1 MESDNE
7 LKILDFWDK
16 NKIYEKAKRMR
27 ASGPKFYLC
36 DGPPFATG
44 GIHIGTAWN
53 KSLKDAVCRYKMLR
67 GYNVYIRAGY
77 DTHGLPIE
85 TQVERDLGVKEKKD
99 IENKIG
105 IEKFTKRCK
114 ELCEKYIKLM
124 SGQFIRLGVWMDF
137 DDPYITYTN
146 DFIERSWLT
155 FKKAHEKGL
164 LYNDVY
170 VNPHCPRC
178 QTTLANYELEYH
190 DMIDPAIF
198 VKFKVV
204 DKDNLYLVIWTTTP
218 WTLVSNVAVM
228 AHPMM
233 RYVKVKVG
241 NEEWIFAKERL
252 AALQEATGESFVVV
266 EEFAGKDL
274 TKYKYQH
281 PLMEETGRKV
291 PQMVVMS
298 DEFVTAEDGSGLVHC
313 APGHG
318 PEDYII
324 GKRYELEIFNPVAP
338 NGRYTEM
345 AGKFAGE
352 NVLEVNDEII
362 KTLKDKGLLIK
373 ADKINHSY
381 PACWRCKTKLIHLSS
396 NQWFI
401 KITKIKD
408 KMSSEVA
415 KTVWVPDFANKWM
428 SNFVD
433 SAKDWC
439 ISRQRYWGIPL
450 PIWKCEKCGELKV
463 IGSATELG
471 KKIADLHRPHI
482 DEITFECPKCK
493 ETMRRVPDVLDV
505 WFDSGNAV
513 WAGLRPGE
521 ENLYPTD
528 MIIEGKDQIRGW
540 FYSLLGSGV
549 VLNDEIPYSSL
560 LMHGYVVDEKG
571 MAMHKSLGN
580 FVPWEDVI
588 AKYPADAI
596 RLMALSNVTWDDL
609 RFNWNEMNE
618 AKSELVT
625 IANIGTYLERF
636 YDPNAKQAEKVEDFW
651 LVSKLNSLIKS
662 ATADID
668 KGETHSALRKVR
680 KFIVGDVS
688 RFYMK
693 LIKKRTDISVLHD
706 AVRKWLVLSS
716 PFVPFTAE
724 KMYLEIYSKAKDAPE
739 SIFLNS
745 WPTVDENKIDP
756 LLEKQMEIA
765 QEIVD
770 ASNSI
775 RADKGVKLR
784 WPLEEVVVITKMTEV
799 KDAVHKTDSVV
810 RMLANVRNVVTD
822 SASRIELSEKASSKL
837 GEDVVAKINAVHSKN
852 ENEFLR
858 GNINIDGKEY
868 DFKEFIV
875 VNRPGYSSKAMPWG
889 VLLLKTKISEELKME
904 GMLSEVRRR
913 IQAMR
918 KEAGLVE
925 KDKITVHI
933 SGSKLIK
940 EIITKHG
947 DVIKGEVNADEIST
961 EAGGKHKK
969 TWDVDGEKVTVGITP
984 LKKN

>member
-1 MESDNE
+1 
-7 LKILDFWDK
+7 
-16 NKIYEKAKRMR
+16 
-27 ASGPKFYLC
+27 
-36 DGPPFATG
+36 
-44 GIHIGTAWN
+44 
-53 KSLKDAVCRYKMLR
+53 
-67 GYNVYIRAGY
+67 
-77 DTHGLPIE
+77 
-85 TQVERDLGVKEKKD
+85 
-99 IENKIG
+99 
-105 IEKFTKRCK
+105 
-114 ELCEKYIKLM
+114 
-124 SGQFIRLGVWMDF
+124 MDY

-146 DFIERSWLT
+146 DFIERSWAT

-190 DMIDPAIF
+190 DMVDPAIF
-198 VKFKVV
+198 VKFKVA
-204 DKDNLYLVIWTTTP
+204 DKEKLYLVVWTTTP

-228 AHPMM
+228 AHPIM
-233 RYVKVKVG
+233 RYVKAKVG
-241 NEEWIFAKERL
+241 DEEWIFAKERL
-252 AALQEATGESFVVV
+252 AAVQEAAGESLVIV

-281 PLMEETGRKV
+281 PLMEETGRKN
-291 PQMVVMS
+291 PQTVVMS

-338 NGRYTEM
+338 NGRYTDA
-345 AGKFAGE
+345 AGQFEGE
-352 NVLEVNDEII
+352 NVLEVNDKII

-373 ADKINHSY
+373 ADRITHSY

-401 KITKIKD
+401 RITKIKD

-415 KTVWVPDFANKWM
+415 KTVWIPDFANKWM

-463 IGSATELG
+463 IGSMEELG
-471 KKIADLHRPHI
+471 KKMPDLHRPHI
-482 DEITFECPKCK
+482 DELTFDCPKCQGI
-493 ETMRRVPDVLDV
+493 MRRVPDVLDV

-521 ENLYPTD
+521 EKLYPTD

-549 VLNDEIPYSSL
+549 VLNNEIPYSSL

-625 IANIGTYLERF
+625 VINIGTYLERF
-636 YDPNAKQAEKVEDFW
+636 YDASAKQTETVEDIW
-651 LVSKLNSLIKS
+651 LTSRLNSLIKS
-662 ATADID
+662 ATEDMD
-668 KGETHSALRKVR
+668 KGETYAALRKVR

-693 LIKKRTDISVLHD
+693 LVKKRTDINVLHD
-706 AVRKWLVLSS
+706 SMRTALILAS
-716 PFVPFTAE
+716 PFIPFTTE
-724 KMYLEIYSKAKDAPE
+724 GLYRKVYSKAKDAPE
-739 SIFLNS
+739 SIYLHS
-745 WPTVDENKIDP
+745 WPKANESKIDL
-756 LLEKQMEIA
+756 LLEKQMNLA

-770 ASNSI
+770 ASNSV
-775 RADKGVKLR
+775 RAEKAVKLR
-784 WPLEEVVVITKMTEV
+784 WPLEDIIVVTKMTEV
-799 KDAVHKTDSVV
+799 KDAVHRTDNVI
-810 RMLANVRNVVTD
+810 RMLANVRKVVTD
-822 SASRIELSEKASSKL
+822 SATPIELSEKAAGKL
-837 GEDVVAKINAVHSKN
+837 GDTIVEKIEAVRKKN
-852 ENEFLR
+852 EADFFK
-858 GNINIDGKEY
+858 GVIVVDGKEY
-868 DFKEFIV
+868 DYREFILV
-875 VNRPGYSSKAMPWG
+875 DRKGYASKAMPWG
-889 VLLLKTKISEELKME
+889 VLLLKTEISEELKME
-904 GMLSEVRRR
+904 GLLSEVRRR

-925 KDKITVHI
+925 KDQITVHI
-933 SGSKLIK
+933 SGSRLIK
-940 EIITKHG
+940 DIIAKHG
-947 DVIKGEVNADEIST
+947 DVIKGEVNAKEILT

-969 TWDVDGEKVTVGITP
+969 TWDVDEEKVTVGITP
-984 LKKN
+984 LKKD

>member
-1 MESDNE
+1 MESDPE
-7 LKILDFWDK
+7 VKILEFWEK
-16 NKIYEKAKRMR
+16 NKIQQKAYKMR
-27 ASGPKFYLC
+27 ANGPKFYMC

-44 GIHIGTAWN
+44 GIHVGTAWN
-53 KSLKDAVCRYKMLR
+53 KSLKDAVCKYKMLQ
-67 GYNVYIRAGY
+67 GHSVHIRAGY

-85 TQVERDLGVKEKKD
+85 TQVEKDLGVKEKKD

-105 IEKFTKRCK
+105 IEKFTKRCR

-124 SGQFIRLGVWMDF
+124 STQFIRLGTWMDY

-146 DFIERSWLT
+146 DFIERSWAT

-190 DMIDPAIF
+190 DMVDPAIF
-198 VKFKVV
+198 VKFKVA
-204 DKDNLYLVIWTTTP
+204 DKEKLYLVVWTTTP

-228 AHPMM
+228 AHPIM
-233 RYVKVKVG
+233 RYVKAKVG
-241 NEEWIFAKERL
+241 EEEWIFAKERL
-252 AALQEATGESFVVV
+252 GAVQDAAGESLVIV

-274 TKYKYQH
+274 AKHKYQH
-281 PLMEETGRKV
+281 PLMEEVNRTA
-291 PQMVVMS
+291 PQTVVMS

-338 NGRYTEM
+338 NGRYTEA
-345 AGKFAGE
+345 AGQFAGE
-352 NVLEVNDEII
+352 NVLEVNDKII

-373 ADKINHSY
+373 ADRITHSY

-401 KITKIKD
+401 RITKIKD
-408 KMSSEVA
+408 RMSSEVA
-415 KTVWVPDFANKWM
+415 KTVWIPDFANKWM

-463 IGSATELG
+463 IGSVEELG
-471 KKIADLHRPHI
+471 KKLPDLHRPHI
-482 DEITFECPKCK
+482 DELTYDCPKCHGIMK
-493 ETMRRVPDVLDV
+493 RVPDVLDV

-521 ENLYPTD
+521 EKLYPTD

-625 IANIGTYLERF
+625 VINIGTYLERF
-636 YDPNAKQAEKVEDFW
+636 YVPAAKQAESVEDEW
-651 LVSKLNSLIKS
+651 LSSRLNSLIKN
-662 ATADID
+662 ATADMD
-668 KGETHSALRKVR
+668 KGETYAALRKVR

-693 LIKKRTDISVLHD
+693 LIKKRTDINVLHESVLK
-706 AVRKWLVLSS
+706 ALVLAS
-716 PFVPFTAE
+716 PFIPFTTE
-724 KMYLEIYSKAKDAPE
+724 GLYRKVYAKGKDMPE
-739 SIFLNS
+739 SVYLHS
-745 WPTVDENKIDP
+745 WPKADEGEIDL
-756 LLEKQMEIA
+756 LLEKQMSMA

-770 ASNSI
+770 ASNSV
-775 RADKGVKLR
+775 RAEKAVKLR
-784 WPLEEVVVITKMTEV
+784 WPLEEIIVATKMTEV
-799 KDAVHKTDSVV
+799 KDAVHRTDNVI
-810 RMLANVRNVVTD
+810 RMLANVRKVVTD
-822 SASRIELSEKASSKL
+822 STIQIDLSEKAASKL
-837 GEDVVAKINAVHSKN
+837 GEDVVAKIDAVRKKN
-852 ENEFLR
+852 EADFFK
-858 GNINIDGKEY
+858 GVIVIDGKEHDY
-868 DFKEFIV
+868 REFITV
-875 VNRPGYSSKAMPWG
+875 DRKGYSCKAMPWG
-889 VLLLKTKISEELKME
+889 VLLLKTEISEELKME
-904 GMLSEVRRR
+904 GLLSEVRRR
-913 IQAMR
+913 IQSMR

-925 KDKITVHI
+925 KDQITVHI
-933 SGSKLIK
+933 SGSRIIK
-940 EIITKHG
+940 DIVAKHG
-947 DVIKGEVNADEIST
+947 DAIKGEVNAKEILT

-969 TWDVDGEKVTVGITP
+969 TWDVDDEKVTVGITP
-984 LKKN
+984 LK